1 MWSRHVTTR
10 TKSEDIIGIPV
21 KVNEVWYWDDG
32 AIYKVDPGK
41 ITMRQDIS
49 LNIGYGYVKIYR
61 TL

>member
-10 TKSEDIIGIPV
+10 TKSEDIIGITV
-21 KVNEVWYWDDG
+21 KVNDVLCYWDDG

-49 LNIGYGYVKIYR
+49 LNIGYGY
-61 TL
+61 